1 MVELRER
8 KVVRVPSHCSRTS
21 ALARPYDTLSPYPQK
36 MVPRIGVAPMTSG
49 ASLSYFGK
57 IGAPGENP
65 THDLSLRKR
74 PL

>member
-49 ASLSYFGK
+49 ASLSYCGK